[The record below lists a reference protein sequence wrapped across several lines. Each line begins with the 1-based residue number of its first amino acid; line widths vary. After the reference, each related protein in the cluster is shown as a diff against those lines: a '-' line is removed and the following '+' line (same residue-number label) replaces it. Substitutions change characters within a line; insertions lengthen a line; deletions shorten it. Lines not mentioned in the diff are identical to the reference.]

1 MLSSILLDKQ
11 NRKFLALKFS
21 ANQSVRRD
29 ELDEYN
35 RFVREYQS
43 EISRHNIYD
52 VNSDRAYVKV
62 ARRDIAKI
70 RLLEE

>member
-1 MLSSILLDKQ
+1 MLSSMLLDKQ
-11 NRKFLALKFS
+11 NRKFLALKIS

-29 ELDEYN
+29 ELVEYN
-35 RFVREYQS
+35 RFGREHQS
-43 EISRHNIYD
+43 ENCRHNNYG

-70 RLLEE
+70 RPLEE